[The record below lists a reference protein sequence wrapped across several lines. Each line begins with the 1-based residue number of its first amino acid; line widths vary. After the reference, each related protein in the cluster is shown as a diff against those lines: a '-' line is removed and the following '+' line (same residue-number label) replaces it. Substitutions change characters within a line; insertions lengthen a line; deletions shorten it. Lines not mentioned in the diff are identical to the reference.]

1 MRKELMIV
9 LKKIKKIKKKQQ
21 KTKNKKRLILKTQQR
36 FKSERQLFDSVET
49 YAYGMSKDII
59 CKEGKNKLINI
70 IKGYKK

>member
-36 FKSERQLFDSVET
+36 FKS
-49 YAYGMSKDII
+49 
-59 CKEGKNKLINI
+59 
-70 IKGYKK
+70 